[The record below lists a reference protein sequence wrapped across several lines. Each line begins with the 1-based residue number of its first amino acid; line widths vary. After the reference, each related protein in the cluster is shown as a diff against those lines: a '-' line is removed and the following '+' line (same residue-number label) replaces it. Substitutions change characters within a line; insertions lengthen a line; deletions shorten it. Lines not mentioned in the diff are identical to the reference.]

1 MRTLLVT
8 GPGGAGTSTVAAA
21 AAVRAARE
29 GREVLLLSRQ
39 PAPVPALDAVPGLR
53 VQRADGRRAVAGLWG
68 AHVEALAPL
77 LPHLTLPPASSVVP
91 PPGADELAVLAAL
104 ADADAELV
112 VVDAGPLRDGLSL
125 AALPGTLRWWLDQV
139 LPPTARALAAV
150 RTAAVS
156 AGAARR
162 GPLDTVLAAL
172 PAVERV
178 LADDRLAD
186 PTTTAVW
193 LTAGARGAA
202 VPEVRGAATVLGL
215 HGLRAAAVLARVL
228 PAAGPGEWW
237 AARAAEQDAA
247 RHGLADVA
255 PVHDVAELPGAPADV
270 DAAVALLD
278 GLDLPGSGGPAAP
291 VPRRRDGGGWAL
303 GVPLPF
309 AERADVGLTRWGD
322 DLVVAVG
329 EDRRSLRLDS
339 LLRRCEV
346 TGARLAAPGT
356 ADARLEVSFRPDPQQ
371 WPADLLAAE
380 GRTT

>member
-21 AAVRAARE
+21 AAVRAARDD
-29 GREVLLLSRQ
+29 REVLLLSRQ
-39 PAPVPALDAVPGLR
+39 PAPVPGLDAVPGLR
-53 VQRADGRRAVAGLWG
+53 VQRVDGRRAVEGLWG
-68 AHVEALAPL
+68 AHVDTLAPL

-91 PPGADELAVLAAL
+91 PPGADELAVLGAL
-104 ADADAELV
+104 ANADADLV

-125 AALPGTLRWWLDQV
+125 TALPGTLRWWLDQA
-139 LPPTARALAAV
+139 LPPAARALAAV

-156 AGAARR
+156 AGAARP
-162 GPLDTVLAAL
+162 GPLDTVLAAV
-172 PAVERV
+172 PAVERL
-178 LADDRLAD
+178 LARDRLAD
-186 PTTTAVW
+186 PTATAVW

-202 VPEVRGAATVLGL
+202 VPVLRAAATVLGL
-215 HGLRAAAVLARVL
+215 HGLRAAGVLTRVL
-228 PAAGPGEWW
+228 PAGGPGEWW
-237 AARAAEQDAA
+237 AGRAAEQDAA
-247 RHGLADVA
+247 LRGLADVA

-270 DAAVALLD
+270 DAVVALLD

-291 VPRRRDGGGWAL
+291 VPQRRDGGWGL
-303 GVPLPF
+303 SVPLPF
-309 AERADVGLTRWGD
+309 AERPAVGLTRWGD

-346 TGARLAAPGT
+346 TGGRLTAPGT
-356 ADARLEVSFRPDPQQ
+356 ADARLEVSFRADPQQ

-380 GRTT
+380 RRTS

>member
-21 AAVRAARE
+21 AAVRAARD

-39 PAPVPALDAVPGLR
+39 PAPVPGLDAVPGLR
-53 VQRADGRRAVAGLWG
+53 VQRADGRRAAEGLW
-68 AHVEALAPL
+68 ATHVDTLAPL

-104 ADADAELV
+104 ANADADLV

-125 AALPGTLRWWLDQV
+125 AALPGTLRWWLDQA
-139 LPPTARALAAV
+139 LPPSARALAAV

-156 AGAARR
+156 TGAARR
-162 GPLDTVLAAL
+162 GPLDPVLAAV
-172 PAVERV
+172 PAVER
-178 LADDRLAD
+178 LLTRDRLAD
-186 PTTTAVW
+186 PTATAVW

-202 VPEVRGAATVLGL
+202 VPVVRAAATVLGL
-215 HGLRAAAVLARVL
+215 HGLRAAGVLTRVL
-228 PAAGPGEWW
+228 PAGVPGEWW
-237 AARAAEQDAA
+237 GGRAAEQDAA
-247 RHGLADVA
+247 LRGLADVA

-270 DAAVALLD
+270 DAVAALLD
-278 GLDLPGSGGPAAP
+278 GLELPGSGGPATP
-291 VPRRRDGGGWAL
+291 VPQRQDGGGWGL
-303 GVPLPF
+303 TVPLPF
-309 AERADVGLTRWGD
+309 AERAAVGLTRWGD

-346 TGARLAAPGT
+346 TGGRLAAPGT
-356 ADARLEVSFRPDPQQ
+356 ADARLEVSFRADPQQ

-380 GRTT
+380 GRTS